1 MTGAARAGIAL
12 AAACFLLGASGNA
25 LARSKTKKHHREHKS
40 HHQPSHKDLARGKR
54 HLKKANA
61 LAGDANCRAAVAE
74 YTVAYELLNDPV
86 VLFNRAECYRRI
98 GENEKAADDYHAFLE
113 KVPAAP
119 NRASI
124 EKKLLALEAP
134 EPGEREKPA
143 EALPA
148 TKPPPA
154 KVAEA
159 PPPPAKAPPPPP
171 PAKVA
176 EAPPPPAKAPPPSPP
191 AKVAEAPP
199 PPPPPKAP
207 PPPPKV
213 AEVAPPPPPPPAAP
227 VAKPETKPEP
237 AAVVVTAP
245 PPREDAAAPASGSR
259 PWVWIALSVL
269 AVGVGAA
276 GYVVFRPHEQPPPET
291 ALGNYRF

>member
-1 MTGAARAGIAL
+1 VTRAARAGIAL
-12 AAACFLLGASGNA
+12 AAACFLLGATGNV

-134 EPGEREKPA
+134 EPAEREKPA
-143 EALPA
+143 EAPPA

-159 PPPPAKAPPPPP
+159 PPAPAKAPPPPP

-176 EAPPPPAKAPPPSPP
+176 EAPPPPPKAPPPPPP

-213 AEVAPPPPPPPAAP
+213 AEVAPPPPPPAAP
-227 VAKPETKPEP
+227 AAKPESKPEP

-245 PPREDAAAPASGSR
+245 APREDAAAPASGSR

>member
-1 MTGAARAGIAL
+1 MTRAARAGIAL

-134 EPGEREKPA
+134 EPAEREKPA
-143 EALPA
+143 EAPPA
-148 TKPPPA
+148 TKP
-154 KVAEA
+154 
-159 PPPPAKAPPPPP
+159 
-171 PAKVA
+171 
-176 EAPPPPAKAPPPSPP
+176 PP

-213 AEVAPPPPPPPAAP
+213 AEAAPPPPPLPPPAA
-227 VAKPETKPEP
+227 KPEGKPEP
-237 AAVVVTAP
+237 EVVVTATAP
-245 PPREDAAAPASGSR
+245 REDMAVRTPREDAAAPASGSR

>member
-40 HHQPSHKDLARGKR
+40 HPQPSHKDLARGKR

-61 LAGDANCRAAVAE
+61 LAGDANCQAAVAE

-134 EPGEREKPA
+134 EPAQREKPD
-143 EALPA
+143 EAPPA

-176 EAPPPPAKAPPPSPP
+176 ET
-191 AKVAEAPP
+191 
-199 PPPPPKAP
+199 PPPPKAP

-213 AEVAPPPPPPPAAP
+213 AEAAPPPPAA
-227 VAKPETKPEP
+227 
-237 AAVVVTAP
+237 VVVAAP
-245 PPREDAAAPASGSR
+245 APREDAATPASGSR

>member
-1 MTGAARAGIAL
+1 VTGAARAGIAL
-12 AAACFLLGASGNA
+12 AAACFLLGASGTA
-25 LARSKTKKHHREHKS
+25 LARSKPKKHHREHKS
-40 HHQPSHKDLARGKR
+40 HHQASHKDLARGKR

-134 EPGEREKPA
+134 EPAEREKPA
-143 EALPA
+143 EAPPA
-148 TKPPPA
+148 TKPPPS

-176 EAPPPPAKAPPPSPP
+176 EAPPPP
-191 AKVAEAPP
+191 
-199 PPPPPKAP
+199 PPPKAP

-213 AEVAPPPPPPPAAP
+213 AEAEPPPPPPVAPPPAAP

-237 AAVVVTAP
+237 AVVVTAP
-245 PPREDAAAPASGSR
+245 PPRDEAAAPAGGSR

-276 GYVVFRPHEQPPPET
+276 SYVVCRRHEQPHPET

>member
-1 MTGAARAGIAL
+1 MTRAARAGIAL
-12 AAACFLLGASGNA
+12 AAACFLLGATGNV

-134 EPGEREKPA
+134 EPAEREKPA
-143 EALPA
+143 EAPPA

-159 PPPPAKAPPPPP
+159 PPAPAKAPPPP
-171 PAKVA
+171 
-176 EAPPPPAKAPPPSPP
+176 PP

-213 AEVAPPPPPPPAAP
+213 AEAEPPPPPPVAPPPAAP

-237 AAVVVTAP
+237 AVVVTAP
-245 PPREDAAAPASGSR
+245 PPRDEAAAPAGGSR